1 MDVSFDWVSPADD
14 DDYEDEEP
22 PTEPPKSASGVTFD
36 DVCSAPLETHK
47 SAQDKAG
54 GQGVPSTAPAKK
66 KRRRKKKK
74 NPNAIKKEENQNG

>member
-1 MDVSFDWVSPADD
+1 MDVSFDWVSPADED
-14 DDYEDEEP
+14 EYEDEES
-22 PTEPPKSASGVTFD
+22 PTEPPQSASGVTFD
-36 DVCSAPLETHK
+36 DVCPVPSETHG
-47 SAQDKAG
+47 SAQGEAG